1 MSSVDYVSAINTKGS
16 GLNITQIVES
26 LVDAETKPKKDII
39 NKKID
44 SKNLDISSIGTLTS
58 EIDTLQK
65 SLISLSN
72 ISKFK
77 TTSGNTNVNLAV
89 TDVSKAKV
97 FNSDINV
104 SALATAQTLE
114 FSGFSLPTSSIGS
127 GSIKIDFGNWIAS
140 DGTATDI
147 DSLFAAN
154 TNVTAN
160 TSLGTPITH
169 STLGGNITIKTSSGG
184 NQSSTSFTI
193 VGKDMAGNSVTE
205 VLAGG
210 GDGATVTSSNVFK
223 SVTSITPGGTV
234 GSGTVTVGHVANTFG
249 INTAKSSSTISISQG
264 SSSLTTVANSLNA
277 ISGVSANVINKGDGT
292 YSLVLRSDTGRN
304 NALRLT
310 VSENSSDTGLSV
322 LNTTSDNSNHQ
333 TTAANDA
340 TISVDGMTITRASN
354 SIQDLFD
361 GYTLSLSGTTT
372 SAFRISS
379 SLDETSTLDSMK
391 EFVASYNKTRKVI
404 EDLTKVGDNPENSG
418 PLSDDITIKNI
429 KNQLNKLI
437 NGKLIGF
444 GSTSYYASTLG
455 LQTARDG
462 SLSVDETKF
471 KKNFSEDPS
480 SFDAIFNSSYSS
492 DSPYLTVE
500 RNSLIKPKPGQ
511 YSFIFDSSNS
521 TATLDGL
528 TLTSGTDE
536 NGNTFYASTSG
547 DGAGIKLTP
556 SQDVDSTF
564 VYYGESLV
572 DKLKTYT
579 SQILSQSGALSQK
592 ENEFSKDL
600 QNYDVELSEL
610 DIFSDTLEKRYKKQ
624 FTAMEAAISSLKN
637 TGEFMTNLMDTF
649 NKDN

>member
-379 SLDETSTLDSMK
+379 SLDETSALDSMK

-471 KKNFSEDPS
+471 KKIFLKILHHLMQFSIHP
-480 SFDAIFNSSYSS
+480 I
-492 DSPYLTVE
+492 PQIH
-500 RNSLIKPKPGQ
+500 LI
-511 YSFIFDSSNS
+511 
-521 TATLDGL
+521 
-528 TLTSGTDE
+528 
-536 NGNTFYASTSG
+536 
-547 DGAGIKLTP
+547 
-556 SQDVDSTF
+556 
-564 VYYGESLV
+564 
-572 DKLKTYT
+572 
-579 SQILSQSGALSQK
+579 
-592 ENEFSKDL
+592 
-600 QNYDVELSEL
+600 
-610 DIFSDTLEKRYKKQ
+610 
-624 FTAMEAAISSLKN
+624 
-637 TGEFMTNLMDTF
+637 
-649 NKDN
+649 